1 MGFEKYKFRTGSAA
15 AVMKHSLYYKFI
27 LGYLVF
33 GLLGFAAIATFSAQ
47 LMNRNQVK
55 SQAEAMY
62 DEASLI
68 ASAYSSV
75 YQGNKQ
81 DLDSVYPQL
90 HAVAKFVRAKIWV
103 VDRQGV
109 IVVDSEQNAHAG
121 TVIEDFDPTAT
132 GNKSYCT
139 GSYYGL
145 FPYEVLSVSA
155 PITGNYNTYG
165 YVLVHLPMSVV
176 WEMSNSNLN
185 VVYITGGILFILSL
199 IILLV
204 FTNTVYFPLKK
215 ITEGAN
221 EYAAGNLDYRIDL
234 NSRDEMGYLAG
245 TLNYMSGELNKLEE
259 YQRNFIANVSH
270 DFRSPLTSIKGYL
283 EAIIDG
289 TIPPEMYEKYL
300 TRVISETERLTK
312 LTQGMLTLNSLDSKG
327 YLSRSSFDINRVIK
341 DTAASFEGTCGK
353 KNINFELTFSDNIQ
367 MVYADLGKIQQ
378 VLYNLID
385 NAIKFSH
392 QDSTIYIQTRI
403 KNEKIFVSVKD
414 TGIGIPKDSVKKVF
428 DRFYKSDLSR
438 GKDKKGTGLGLAIV
452 KEIIQAH
459 GENIDVVSTE
469 GVGSEFIFSLPL
481 ATNL

>member
-1 MGFEKYKFRTGSAA
+1 M
-15 AVMKHSLYYKFI
+15 
-27 LGYLVF
+27 
-33 GLLGFAAIATFSAQ
+33 
-47 LMNRNQVK
+47 
-55 SQAEAMY
+55 
-62 DEASLI
+62 
-68 ASAYSSV
+68 
-75 YQGNKQ
+75 YQGKKQ

-90 HAVAKFVRAKIWV
+90 QAVAKFVRAEIWV
-103 VDRQGV
+103 VNRQGI
-109 IVVDSEQNAHAG
+109 IVVDSEQNKRAG
-121 TVIEDFDPTAT
+121 TAIEGFDPTAT

-139 GSYYGL
+139 GTYYGL
-145 FPYEVLSVSA
+145 FPYDVLSVSA

-165 YVLVHLPMSVV
+165 YVLVHLPMSVI

-185 VVYITGGILFILSL
+185 VVYITAAILFILSL

-204 FTNTVYFPLKK
+204 FTKTVYFPLQK

-221 EYAAGNLDYRIDL
+221 EYAAGNLEYRIDL
-234 NSRDEMGYLAG
+234 NTRDEMGYLAG

-341 DTAASFEGTCGK
+341 DTAASFEGTCEK
-353 KNINFELTFSDNIQ
+353 KNINFELTFSDSMQ

-414 TGIGIPKDSVKKVF
+414 TGIGIPKDSVQKVF

>member
-1 MGFEKYKFRTGSAA
+1 
-15 AVMKHSLYYKFI
+15 
-27 LGYLVF
+27 
-33 GLLGFAAIATFSAQ
+33 
-47 LMNRNQVK
+47 
-55 SQAEAMY
+55 
-62 DEASLI
+62 
-68 ASAYSSV
+68 
-75 YQGNKQ
+75 
-81 DLDSVYPQL
+81 
-90 HAVAKFVRAKIWV
+90 
-103 VDRQGV
+103 
-109 IVVDSEQNAHAG
+109 
-121 TVIEDFDPTAT
+121 
-132 GNKSYCT
+132 
-139 GSYYGL
+139 
-145 FPYEVLSVSA
+145 
-155 PITGNYNTYG
+155 
-165 YVLVHLPMSVV
+165 MSVI

-185 VVYITGGILFILSL
+185 VVYITAAILFILSL

-204 FTNTVYFPLKK
+204 FTKTVYFPLQK

-221 EYAAGNLDYRIDL
+221 EYAAGNLEYRIDL
-234 NSRDEMGYLAG
+234 NTRDEMGYLAG

-341 DTAASFEGTCGK
+341 DTAASFEGTCEK
-353 KNINFELTFSDNIQ
+353 KNINFELTFSDSIQ

-414 TGIGIPKDSVKKVF
+414 TGIGIPKDSVQKVF

>member
-1 MGFEKYKFRTGSAA
+1 
-15 AVMKHSLYYKFI
+15 MKHSLYYKFI

-90 HAVAKFVRAKIWV
+90 QAVAKFVRAKIWV

>member
-1 MGFEKYKFRTGSAA
+1 M
-15 AVMKHSLYYKFI
+15 I
-27 LGYLVF
+27 
-33 GLLGFAAIATFSAQ
+33 
-47 LMNRNQVK
+47 
-55 SQAEAMY
+55 
-62 DEASLI
+62 
-68 ASAYSSV
+68 
-75 YQGNKQ
+75 
-81 DLDSVYPQL
+81 
-90 HAVAKFVRAKIWV
+90 
-103 VDRQGV
+103 
-109 IVVDSEQNAHAG
+109 
-121 TVIEDFDPTAT
+121 
-132 GNKSYCT
+132 
-139 GSYYGL
+139 
-145 FPYEVLSVSA
+145 
-155 PITGNYNTYG
+155 
-165 YVLVHLPMSVV
+165 
-176 WEMSNSNLN
+176 
-185 VVYITGGILFILSL
+185 YITAAILFILSL

-204 FTNTVYFPLKK
+204 FTKTVYFPLQK

-221 EYAAGNLDYRIDL
+221 EYAAGNLEYRIDL
-234 NSRDEMGYLAG
+234 NTRDEMGYLAG

-341 DTAASFEGTCGK
+341 DTAASFEGTCEK
-353 KNINFELTFSDNIQ
+353 KNINFELTFSDSMQ

-414 TGIGIPKDSVKKVF
+414 TGIGIPKDSVQKVF